1 MKTLTR
7 ISSVLL
13 VLIMVLAMSVNVFAT
28 QPGGAVDGGLPEPDV
43 DGSVTYEGKA
53 NQFIFAP
60 GSEYSP
66 TDLFTNFKGV
76 MPGDVL
82 TEQIVLKN
90 AKSTGVKVKVYMR
103 ALGAQL
109 DTDEFLSQMTLTVKK
124 NGTSDLFEAPADQ
137 TAQLTD
143 WVALGTLSAG
153 GEMTLDVELNVP
165 VEMGNDCAFQIGYL
179 DWQFKVEEIPE
190 TPKTGDESNLLFYG
204 GVATLSLVLLIAVL
218 VAYKRR
224 KTA

>member
-1 MKTLTR
+1 MKNISR

-13 VLIMVLAMSVNVFAT
+13 VLLMIMAMAVNVFAT
-28 QPGGAVDGGLPEPDV
+28 EVEEPTTEPVDI

-53 NQFIFAP
+53 NQFIFEP

-76 MPGDVL
+76 MPGDSLVEHI
-82 TEQIVLKN
+82 TVTN
-90 AKSTGVKVKVYMR
+90 AKSTGMKIKIYMR
-103 ALGAQL
+103 ALGAQE

-124 NGTSDLFEAPADQ
+124 NADAVLFEAPANE

-143 WVALGTLSAG
+143 WILLGTVAAG
-153 GEMTLDVELNVP
+153 GQANLEVTLNVP
-165 VEMGNDCAFQIGYL
+165 IEMGNEFADQIGYL
-179 DWQFKVEEIPE
+179 DWQFKVEEIPDP
-190 TPKTGDESNLLFYG
+190 PKTGDDSNLMLYG
-204 GVATLSLVLLIAVL
+204 ALALGSLVLLAAV
-218 VAYKRR
+218 VVIYKRK